1 MKRTKPQLTRRDFL
15 KAALITSIVTPI
27 MGTAGMAYGVSVEPD
42 QVEVTHVELT
52 LPRLPAPFDGYRI
65 AQLSDIHMDGWMTRE
80 RLLETVRLVN
90 EQAPD
95 VVALTGDFVTT
106 GIEYDADDL
115 IVPFLALTPADG
127 TFAVMGNHD
136 WYAGAQ
142 DIRAL
147 LNESG
152 VTELRNAAVT
162 IQRDDSALHI
172 LGVDSYT
179 KGTSRVDVALDGVPE
194 SGATVLL
201 VHEPDYADVSAATGR
216 IDLEISGH
224 SHGGQVRYP
233 LLGAP
238 VLPALGRKYPI
249 GLYQIGDMLH
259 YTNRGLGMLPPR
271 VRINCRP
278 EITIYKLRS
287 AV

>member
-42 QVEVTHVELT
+42 QLEVTHVELT
-52 LPRLPAPFDGYRI
+52 LSRLPAPFDGYRI

-152 VTELRNAAVT
+152 VTELRNAAIT
-162 IQRDDSALHI
+162 IQRDDSALYV

-224 SHGGQVRYP
+224 SHGGQVRLPFIGPLELPRYAHRYP
-233 LLGAP
+233 L
-238 VLPALGRKYPI
+238 
-249 GLYQIGDMLH
+249 GLQKAGDLWV
-259 YTNRGLGMLPPR
+259 YTNRGIGVTGLP
-271 VRINCRP
+271 VRFNCRP
-278 EITIYKLRS
+278 EVTLLTLTMG
-287 AV
+287 